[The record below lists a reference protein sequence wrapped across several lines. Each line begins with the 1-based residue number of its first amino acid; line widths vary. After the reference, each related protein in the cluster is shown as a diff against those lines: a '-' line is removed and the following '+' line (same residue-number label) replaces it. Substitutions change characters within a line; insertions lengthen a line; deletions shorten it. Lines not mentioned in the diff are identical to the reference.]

1 MKLNNKQK
9 LLFEFVKTK
18 HKDQVRKY
26 TYEPYHT
33 HLLSV
38 AEIVSIY
45 ETGCVEIALC
55 HDLFEDTNC
64 TFNELYKKLSEI
76 GYDMHTSY
84 DICTCVKELTDVFTK
99 EDYPHLNRAK
109 RKENEA
115 NRLGKIRSI
124 SQSVKYADLIDN
136 TISIF
141 EHGKDFTEIYLK
153 EKDAILKVMN
163 KGNQSLFKLA
173 FTLTDS
179 SELPSNKP
187 KSVFK
192 DTINN

>member
-1 MKLNNKQK
+1 
-9 LLFEFVKTK
+9 
-18 HKDQVRKY
+18 
-26 TYEPYHT
+26 
-33 HLLSV
+33 
-38 AEIVSIY
+38 
-45 ETGCVEIALC
+45 
-55 HDLFEDTNC
+55 
-64 TFNELYKKLSEI
+64 
-76 GYDMHTSY
+76 
-84 DICTCVKELTDVFTK
+84 VFTK

-115 NRLGKIRSI
+115 NRLGKIKSI

-179 SELPSNKP
+179 SELPSNET
-187 KSVFK
+187 KSALEC
-192 DTINN
+192 TN

>member
-1 MKLNNKQK
+1 M
-9 LLFEFVKTK
+9 
-18 HKDQVRKY
+18 RKY

-84 DICTCVKELTDVFTK
+84 DICTCVKELTDVFTM

-115 NRLGKIRSI
+115 NRLGKIKCI

-179 SELPSNKP
+179 SELPSNEN
-187 KSVFK
+187 KSILEY
-192 DTINN
+192 TINN